1 MTDIYDKKK
10 IMGKNMWK
18 CVLRVLGSVGKSIM
32 FGQAEYFIDVRFS
45 TEPISSNRK
54 EWL

>member
-1 MTDIYDKKK
+1 
-10 IMGKNMWK
+10 MGKNMWK
-18 CVLRVLGSVGKSIM
+18 CVLRVLGSVGKNIM
-32 FGQAEYFIDVRFS
+32 FGQAEFIDVRFS